1 MLFHKD
7 NYEQFYGRS
16 SNHSYGSHGALIE
29 RIPSLISSGSVL
41 DLGAGDGR
49 HSIFLAEKGF
59 SVKATDLSE
68 AALEKLQRIAQEKGV
83 SVTTELANLAT
94 WTIDDEYDVMIAV
107 QIFQHLQTADAL
119 RLMHEVKHRTR
130 RGGVNLISLFTST
143 GDRYLMDREQDPGA
157 FYPEDGWLKQFY
169 AEWTVLE
176 HVSHRGEL
184 NGPRNEDGS
193 AKTSVVERILA
204 RKPNV

>member
-7 NYEQFYGRS
+7 NYEQFYGATS
-16 SNHSYGSHGALIE
+16 DHSYGPPGALVE
-29 RIPSLISSGSVL
+29 RIAFELRSGSVL

-59 SVKATDLSE
+59 TVKATDLSE
-68 AALEKLQRIAQEKGV
+68 AALEKLQRIAKQKGV
-83 SVTTELANLAT
+83 SVTTELADLAT
-94 WTIDDEYDVMIAV
+94 WPIDADYDVVIAV

-119 RLMHEVKHRTR
+119 RVLHELKAHTR
-130 RGGVNLISLFTST
+130 PGGLNLISLFTCT
-143 GDRYLMDREQDPGA
+143 GDRYQMDRELDPGA

-169 AEWTVLE
+169 AGWTVIE

-184 NGPRNEDGS
+184 NGPRNPDGS
-193 AKTSVVERILA
+193 AKTSVVERILVE
-204 RKPNV
+204 KP